1 MGSYI
6 IKSCSLEH
14 IQEYGEIYAKAFSG
28 EPWNDCWKIEDAI
41 LHVSEILESKQSY
54 GLECLTEGKVV
65 GFILGSTMLFHYG
78 RVFEIND
85 LAVLPDYQRKG
96 IATKLLERCLAE
108 MEECGIK
115 GVNLITTN
123 EGILP
128 GFYGKHGFEREDRVI
143 LMGREIE

>member
-1 MGSYI
+1 M
-6 IKSCSLEH
+6 
-14 IQEYGEIYAKAFSG
+14 
-28 EPWNDCWKIEDAI
+28 
-41 LHVSEILESKQSY
+41 
-54 GLECLTEGKVV
+54 

-96 IATKLLERCLAE
+96 IATKLLKRCLAA
-108 MEECGIK
+108 MEERGIK
-115 GVNLITTN
+115 GVNLITAN